1 MPSREPADGPIP
13 GGDPRP
19 PIGDLPVDDRPN
31 SEVVTSLLANG
42 QALIAKEI
50 ELAKH
55 ELREMVR
62 EKALAIGL
70 AAAAALL
77 FLFVLGFVGVTG
89 AVALS
94 LVLPAWAAW
103 LIVTGIYLLGA
114 VIAILIAL
122 RLLKRPAF
130 TQTKDSIDQLRSW
143 VKQQVPS

>member
-130 TQTKDSIDQLRSW
+130 TQTKDSIDQLRFW

>member
-1 MPSREPADGPIP
+1 MSSREPTSGPIP
-13 GGDPRP
+13 GGGPQP

-31 SEVVTSLLANG
+31 SEVFTSLLANG
-42 QALIAKEI
+42 QALVAKEI

-55 ELREMVR
+55 ELREVVR
-62 EKALAIGL
+62 EKAIAIGL
-70 AAAAALL
+70 VIAGALL
-77 FLFVLGFVGVTG
+77 LLFVLGFVGVTG

-130 TQTKDSIDQLRSW
+130 TQTKDSIDQLKFW